1 MEYFVLFFPVLVE
14 MDALA
19 AATPTT
25 AEPGAPVVAAAA
37 AEGEGAAGD
46 AAPAPAPV
54 HGPDPGPEQPS
65 PANGLDDDGE
75 PQLQPSWRTPQPR
88 PAPTPPSPSAPTP
101 TLPAPTS
108 GVEFAGQVLRVN
120 ANVAVVALTAPCGAT
135 RLCALLRG
143 QVRVNGGA
151 RAWEAPLPT
160 LLAVGLPVC
169 VRPRPAAQ
177 GETEACRWV
186 SDELLL
192 EQCVRAPTRVRC
204 AEITRLAGKDGEVQV
219 VVAGRCAS
227 AAFSR
232 KNVVVD
238 GAKLPSGCLL
248 SKSGLE
254 VGWAAAVRLEPVLVA
269 PGGGKGGGEGE
280 RPQLRAAE
288 LMTTTCAHTRRR
300 LELRLVDGDALADAL
315 AAEGAQPLARRARL
329 LRVDDDV
336 VTAALQPELFA
347 VASDDDRPLL
357 VKVLSPRPATDTT
370 NVYALH

>member
-1 MEYFVLFFPVLVE
+1 M
-14 MDALA
+14 
-19 AATPTT
+19 
-25 AEPGAPVVAAAA
+25 
-37 AEGEGAAGD
+37 
-46 AAPAPAPV
+46 
-54 HGPDPGPEQPS
+54 
-65 PANGLDDDGE
+65 DDDGE

-101 TLPAPTS
+101 TPPSPTTPMS
-108 GVEFAGQVLRVN
+108 GVEFSGQ
-120 ANVAVVALTAPCGAT
+120 
-135 RLCALLRG
+135 
-143 QVRVNGGA
+143 
-151 RAWEAPLPT
+151 APLPT

-177 GETEACRWV
+177 GEAAACRWV
-186 SDELLL
+186 SDEVLL

-219 VVAGRCAS
+219 VVAGRCAA

-232 KNVVVD
+232 KNVVLD
-238 GAKLPSGCLL
+238 GAKLSSGCLL

-254 VGWAAAVRLEPVLVA
+254 VGWAAAVRLEPVLAA
-269 PGGGKGGGEGE
+269 PGGGKGE

-288 LMTTTCAHTRRR
+288 LMTTTCAHTRRC
-300 LELRLVDGDALADAL
+300 LELRLVDGDARADAL

-336 VTAALQPELFA
+336 VTAALLPELFD
-347 VASDDDRPLL
+347 VGSDDDRPLL
-357 VKVLSPRPATDTT
+357 VQVLPPRPATDTT